1 MKHRLFLLLL
11 LLFLYSSCGK
21 DECMVLPYQ
30 ALVGNWIG
38 NYRYTSLVDGEIFV
52 DVNKPIELK
61 FEGDRTGRYYEWNN
75 AGVKLELE
83 LIYDYYSEP
92 NLVTITDFFPLSGQI
107 RNKTTYN
114 VVSLT
119 EDSLAL
125 QLSRTVVDTS
135 GIQYDNTVKWQ
146 LLRQ

>member
-1 MKHRLFLLLL
+1 MKHRLTSLLLL
-11 LLFLYSSCGK
+11 LLLYSSCGQ
-21 DECMVLPYQ
+21 DECMVLPYH
-30 ALVGNWIG
+30 ALVGDWIG
-38 NYRYTSLVDGEIFV
+38 NYRYTSLVDGEPFV
-52 DVNKPIELK
+52 DVTKPIELK
-61 FEGDRTGRYYEWNN
+61 FEEDRTGRYYEWSNI
-75 AGVKLELE
+75 GVELELE

-92 NLVTITDFFPLSGQI
+92 NLVTITDFFPSSGQI

-119 EDSLAL
+119 EDSLSL

-146 LLRQ
+146 LQRQ